1 MILCIIVITP
11 SSTMDPGTMEKMC
24 TFCIQSHKDQFLKGA
39 HLLHSSAHLP
49 LPYSGDG
56 HWSKRPQVRF
66 HELIVFPT
74 PMKRKT
80 YNLQTIHSLMCAPQ
94 YVVSAVAGSIS
105 QSNLP
110 TALEFDLV
118 FVKIGLLILPRKTKS
133 C

>member
-1 MILCIIVITP
+1 VHLLHPVAQRSIF
-11 SSTMDPGTMEKMC
+11 E
-24 TFCIQSHKDQFLKGA
+24 GA

-66 HELIVFPT
+66 HELKVFPT

-80 YNLQTIHSLMCAPQ
+80 YNLQTIHSLMRAPQ
-94 YVVSAVAGSIS
+94 HVVSAVAGSIS

-118 FVKIGLLILPRKTKS
+118 FLKIGLLSYKS
-133 C
+133 VLVHMRLLR